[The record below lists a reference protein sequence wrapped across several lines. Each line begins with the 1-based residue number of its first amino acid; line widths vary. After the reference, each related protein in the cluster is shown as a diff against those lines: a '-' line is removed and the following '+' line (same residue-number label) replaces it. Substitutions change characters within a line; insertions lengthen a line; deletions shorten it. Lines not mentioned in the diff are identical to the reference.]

1 MRYAK
6 GHGTGNDF
14 IVVPDVDDRLE
25 LGPDVV
31 RALCDRHTGI
41 GADGV
46 LRVVR
51 TEPGPA
57 PWFMDYRNSDGSL
70 AEMCGNGI
78 RVYARYL
85 LDYGLAAGPE
95 LAIATRSGV
104 RTVRQQADGEL
115 TVDMGPVSTGRTGWA
130 LIGGRRYTG
139 LAVTV
144 GNPHLVCLIAKPL
157 AGIDLS
163 EPPEVD
169 PEVFPGGVNVELARI
184 TGDHALQM
192 RVYERG
198 SGETLSCG
206 TGAVAAAVAAAAS
219 VRAGAGAASWT
230 VDVPGGRLAVTP
242 SVTASLLTGPAVI
255 VAEGETNPAW
265 LADPV
270 VANPVVADPVVTA
283 PFTA

>member
-14 IVVPDVDDRLE
+14 IVVPDEDDQLE

-31 RALCDRHTGI
+31 RTLCDRHAGL

-51 TEPGPA
+51 TESDSA
-57 PWFMDYRNSDGSL
+57 AWLMDYRNSDGSI

-78 RVYARYL
+78 RVYVRYL
-85 LDYGLAAGPE
+85 LDHGLAAGPDV
-95 LAIATRSGV
+95 AIATRSGV
-104 RTVRQQADGEL
+104 RTVRQEADGQL
-115 TVDMGPVSTGRTGWA
+115 TVDMGPASTGRPGWA

-139 LAVTV
+139 LAVNV

-169 PEVFPGGVNVELARI
+169 PETFPGGVNVEIARVI
-184 TGDHALQM
+184 GDHALEM
-192 RVYERG
+192 RVHERG

-206 TGAVAAAVAAAAS
+206 TGAVAAAVAAAAA
-219 VRAGAGAASWT
+219 AGEWPAAGDVSWV
-230 VDVPGGRLAVTP
+230 VDVSGGRLTVAP
-242 SVTASLLTGPAVI
+242 STTASLLTGPAVI

-265 LADPV
+265 LADPL
-270 VANPVVADPVVTA
+270 VTA
-283 PFTA
+283 PVTA